1 MPVLQIQS
9 LVRAWTRG
17 NQLVFLTSMF
27 LSLSFFLPSPL
38 YKYIYILL
46 FFMFLEGKGGRKRG
60 RETSMCKRNIN
71 RSPLACPQVGTWPTT
86 QACALTGNWTSD
98 PSVCRRVLNLLSHIS
113 QACFSKF
120 SKTKLFNHHLFRPL
134 VLSVQL
140 PLLHTLPHLGQHQ
153 GGCSYSWN
161 LDKQKLSCRYI

>member
-1 MPVLQIQS
+1 MQGKLQNP
-9 LVRAWTRG
+9 LLAWAPSKHLAMG
-17 NQLVFLTSMF
+17 SYDHMFYYFLRLF
-27 LSLSFFLPSPL
+27 
-38 YKYIYILL
+38 IYL
-46 FFMFLEGKGGRKRG
+46 FIYRQRG
-60 RETSMCKRNIN
+60 RERKRERNIN
-71 RSPLACPQVGTWPTT
+71 VWLPLPWPSLGTWPRT

-134 VLSVQL
+134 FLSVQL
-140 PLLHTLPHLGQHQ
+140 PLLHTLPHLGQHH

-161 LDKQKLSCRYI
+161 LDKQKLSCGYI